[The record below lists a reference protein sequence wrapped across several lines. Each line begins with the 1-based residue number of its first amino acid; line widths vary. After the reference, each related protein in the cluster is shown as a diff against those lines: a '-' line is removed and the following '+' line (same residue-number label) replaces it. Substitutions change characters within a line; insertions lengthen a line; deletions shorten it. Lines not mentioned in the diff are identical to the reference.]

1 MLPLQLAEH
10 DVALLLSTPCKFLQ
24 ATISLGYLNRSKQIS
39 SYYDALVCVHSDK
52 VCFMREGYDGLYMFP
67 GGRVALE
74 QEPVQ
79 AAVKYL
85 QRQTGLHGLYV

>member
-1 MLPLQLAEH
+1 
-10 DVALLLSTPCKFLQ
+10 
-24 ATISLGYLNRSKQIS
+24 
-39 SYYDALVCVHSDK
+39 
-52 VCFMREGYDGLYMFP
+52 MREGYDGLYMFP

-85 QRQTGLHGLYV
+85 QRQTGLHGVYVWSMCEMARVFVTCVIMEIAAKWI